1 MHPIYSLP
9 SSPSA
14 TEPCPSTEVLPLIE
28 FVERQ
33 LGQIREAQ
41 SHHERHLAEA
51 QQQSAFLDRREQELR
66 HAWAGLEERQRWLQA
81 HAADLERRAASVAAS
96 ESVQGFDRMALLQHC
111 RGLEESLERIAAE
124 QRSLERDAEGLRA
137 ESGRL
142 AAERTSL
149 REEIAGLSRRR
160 DELERSLAAA
170 RSELDAERARRGD
183 LQRERKQALSEL
195 AAANS
200 AMAKM
205 EREAAA
211 ASARVEERA
220 GEIDRL
226 RKSHQTLEETVEALR
241 ARVRDRES
249 DSAGTVAAAQAR
261 LAQAESELA
270 ALRATLPAREHAL
283 TRASDLESQLVA
295 ARESQ
300 RRSVE
305 SLQAALDAANE
316 RLSREASERKSLEAR
331 ATAAESAAA
340 RDRGELAASA
350 AKVERAESLA
360 AALRRDLDLSARG
373 AAEAQDRIRSLQRQ
387 LDAASGEAAAAP
399 LRERIESLEAR
410 LAESGEST
418 RSLEQRLADAALELG
433 KATASRDR
441 LEREF
446 AEARERFEAERAELP
461 APAEVAAPE
470 VPGLRAEI
478 AMLSTRLAES
488 EAKAAGL
495 ARKLE
500 DRRSMSA
507 PEGSSIDA
515 AALQERV
522 RQLAKIAAL
531 LRQRRDRL
539 RKVRAALAIRR
550 RGANERGTSA
560 TAPVGAGVLA
570 ELRQVQVK
578 QEELRR
584 GRKHLAECET
594 RMIRRWSVHRGAG
607 FAMLFTLFLAA
618 LGACSWMAADLMW
631 PNAGSASVDLMA
643 RAPKGQ
649 VLAGAAAAEWRKWHA
664 DLLKDPRF
672 IEQVAGRLAARG
684 ISPSEPAAVAAMFE
698 SGLRVDS
705 DGPGRLRL
713 VLAGDDRQAL
723 PRILDTLATSLATES
738 LAAAPRRPDAAP
750 AVVLGD
756 RTRDGRLAYSLL
768 DPQPLEA
775 RQFVRAGV
783 IAGGTLLFAA
793 SIGLAATMLLRRTR
807 RVVED
812 PESELAAA

>member
-1 MHPIYSLP
+1 MHPTYSMP
-9 SSPSA
+9 SPASA
-14 TEPCPSTEVLPLIE
+14 AEPCPSTEVLPLIE

-66 HAWAGLEERQRWLQA
+66 HAWAALEERQRWLQA
-81 HAADLERRAASVAAS
+81 HAAELERRAASVAAS

-111 RGLEESLERIAAE
+111 RGLEESLGGVVAE
-124 QRSLERDAEGLRA
+124 QRSLEQEAEGLRA
-137 ESGRL
+137 ESSRL

-149 REEIAGLSRRR
+149 REEIERLTGRR

-170 RSELDAERARRGD
+170 RSELDAERARRED

-200 AMAKM
+200 TLAKV

-211 ASARVEERA
+211 AAARVEERA
-220 GEIDRL
+220 GEIHRL
-226 RKSHQTLEETVEALR
+226 RKSHQSLEETVEALR

-249 DSAGTVAAAQAR
+249 ASAEALAAAQAR
-261 LAQAESELA
+261 LAKAESELA
-270 ALRATLPAREHAL
+270 SLRTALPGRENAL
-283 TRASDLESQLVA
+283 ARASELESQLVA

-300 RRSVE
+300 RRTVE
-305 SLQAALDAANE
+305 ALQARLDAANE
-316 RLSREASERKSLEAR
+316 RLSREASERRSLEER
-331 ATAAESAAA
+331 AAAAEAASV

-360 AALRRDLDLSARG
+360 AALRRDLDLSVRE

-399 LRERIESLEAR
+399 LRDRIESLEGR
-410 LAESGEST
+410 LAEGAEAT
-418 RSLEQRLADAALELG
+418 RSLERRLADAALELG
-433 KATASRDR
+433 KAKASRDR
-441 LEREF
+441 LEREL
-446 AEARERFEAERAELP
+446 AEARERLEAERE

-470 VPGLRAEI
+470 AAGLRAEI

-488 EAKAAGL
+488 EAKAADL
-495 ARKLE
+495 ARRLE
-500 DRRSMSA
+500 DRRSVSA
-507 PEGSSIDA
+507 PEGASIDA

-522 RQLAKIAAL
+522 RQLARIAAL

-550 RGANERGTSA
+550 RGANERGSVA
-560 TAPVGAGVLA
+560 SAPVGAAVLA

-584 GRKHLAECET
+584 ARKHLAECET

-649 VLAGAAAAEWRKWHA
+649 VLAGAAASEWRQWHA

-672 IEQVAGRLAARG
+672 VEQVAGRLAVRG
-684 ISPSEPAAVAAMFE
+684 ISPSEPAALAAMLG

-713 VLAGDDRQAL
+713 VLAGEDRQAL

-775 RQFVRAGV
+775 RQFVQAGV

-793 SIGLAATMLLRRTR
+793 SIGFAATMLLRRSR

>member
-1 MHPIYSLP
+1 MHPTYAMP

-14 TEPCPSTEVLPLIE
+14 AEPCPSTEVLPLIE

-66 HAWAGLEERQRWLQA
+66 HAWSALEERQRWLQA
-81 HAADLERRAASVAAS
+81 HAAELERRAATVAAS
-96 ESVQGFDRMALLQHC
+96 ESVQGFDRMALLQRC
-111 RGLEESLERIAAE
+111 RGLEESLERIVAE
-124 QRSLERDAEGLRA
+124 QRSLEKEAEGLRA
-137 ESGRL
+137 EIARL
-142 AAERTSL
+142 AAERTGL
-149 REEIAGLSRRR
+149 RQEIERLSGRR
-160 DELERSLAAA
+160 DELERSLEAA
-170 RSELDAERARRGD
+170 RSELDAERARRAD
-183 LQRERKQALSEL
+183 LQRERQQALSEL

-200 AMAKM
+200 TLARM
-205 EREAAA
+205 EREASD
-211 ASARVEERA
+211 ASALVEERA

-226 RKSHQTLEETVEALR
+226 RKSHRILEETAEALR

-249 DSAGTVAAAQAR
+249 ASAETVGAVQAR
-261 LAQAESELA
+261 LAKAESELA
-270 ALRATLPAREHAL
+270 ALRAALPGRENAL
-283 TRASDLESQLVA
+283 MRASELESELAA
-295 ARESQ
+295 AREAQ

-305 SLQAALDAANE
+305 SLQAALDEADA
-316 RLSREASERKSLEAR
+316 RLGREASERKSLEER
-331 ATAAESAAA
+331 AAAAETAAA

-360 AALRRDLDLSARG
+360 AALRRDLELSARE
-373 AAEAQDRIRSLQRQ
+373 ASEAQDRIRSLQRQ

-410 LAESGEST
+410 LAESGEAT
-418 RSLEQRLADAALELG
+418 RSLEQRLADAASELG
-433 KATASRDR
+433 KAKASRDR

-446 AEARERFEAERAELP
+446 AEARERFEAQLT
-461 APAEVAAPE
+461 APAELAAPE

-500 DRRSMSA
+500 DRRSISA

-515 AALQERV
+515 TALQERV

-550 RGANERGTSA
+550 RGANERGTAA
-560 TAPVGAGVLA
+560 TAPVGAAVLA

-584 GRKHLAECET
+584 ARKHLAECET
-594 RMIRRWSVHRGAG
+594 RMIRRWSVHRGGG
-607 FAMLFTLFLAA
+607 FAMLFTLFIAA
-618 LGACSWMAADLMW
+618 LGACSWMAADLAW
-631 PNAGSASVDLMA
+631 PQAGSASVDLMA

-649 VLAGAAAAEWRKWHA
+649 VLAGAAAAEWRQWHA

-672 IEQVAGRLAARG
+672 IDQVAGRLAARG
-684 ISPSEPAAVAAMFE
+684 ISPSEPAAVAAMLG

-723 PRILDTLATSLATES
+723 PRILDTLATSLAAES

-750 AVVLGD
+750 AVVLGE

-775 RQFVRAGV
+775 RQFARAGA

-793 SIGLAATMLLRRTR
+793 SIGLAATMLFRRSR
-807 RVVED
+807 RVIED
-812 PESELAAA
+812 QKSELAAA